1 MAPPSPAGG
10 EARFSPS
17 MERHI
22 YQGAKDLQTCQK
34 SRKLG
39 CVLSPWPL
47 ATRANSRNLAFSIF
61 DMSVIQDLLYGRKG
75 AEQGQ
80 GKKIKQ

>member
-47 ATRANSRNLAFSIF
+47 
-61 DMSVIQDLLYGRKG
+61 G
-75 AEQGQ
+75 
-80 GKKIKQ
+80 